1 MGRFTQPLNFA
12 PILLFFI
19 LKTITMPKQKGPVY
33 FTGTRGDACF
43 YKMDGQYYIRK
54 KSSLSRKR
62 VKESSSFEL
71 TRVYADLL
79 AQASRLAAAVYR
91 PLPREQKKLA
101 LYRAMT
107 GEALQM
113 LKQGVEA
120 EVISTHLQAYC
131 APKVVKVKSAECKRA
146 AVKTLGKTKHIKARK
161 DEYIQPAAHLAVTH
175 KHLTRAAARGG
186 MHVPG
191 MGNIHLAFPKQIRV
205 YITPEGKLE
214 VRLTNKSRMKNEHE
228 LVALE

>member
-1 MGRFTQPLNFA
+1 
-12 PILLFFI
+12 
-19 LKTITMPKQKGPVY
+19 MPKQKGPVY

-43 YKMDGQYYIRK
+43 YKMDGQYYVRK
-54 KSSLSRKR
+54 KSSLSGKR

-79 AQASRLAAAVYR
+79 GQASRLAAAVYR
-91 PLPREQKKLA
+91 PLPREQKKLT

-113 LKQGVEA
+113 LKQGVNA
-120 EVISTHLQAYC
+120 EVISARLQAYC
-131 APKVVKVKSAECKRA
+131 APKIVKTKPAERKRA
-146 AVKTLGKTKHIKARK
+146 AVKTPGKHIKARI
-161 DEYIQPAAHLAVTH
+161 DEYTQPSAPADVTH
-175 KHLTRAAARGG
+175 KHLTGAAARGG

-191 MGNIHLAFPKQIRV
+191 MGNIHLAFPKQVRV

-214 VRLTNKSRMKNEHE
+214 VRLTNRIRMKKEHE
-228 LVALE
+228 